1 MDALVFFVPV
11 ALVVAQYFT
20 NRHDKRSE
28 IAREAARHESCC
40 A

>member
-1 MDALVFFVPV
+1 MDALVFFIPV

-20 NRHDKRSE
+20 GKHSDRAE
-28 IAREAARHESCC
+28 IAREAARRESCC